1 MGKAKKFKGIK
12 VRFVFDDKDFPS
24 STQNVLYNSV
34 DEFYERQKYDHPLLD
49 YRKKTVELAED
60 NLTLY
65 EVISCKPEGDANIL
79 INFRNCLKSPNCY
92 RHSRYLTIEEIDEAM
107 KEGYVIAVRGL
118 NEIDSTEELV

>member
-12 VRFVFDDKDFPS
+12 VKFDFDDKDFPS

-118 NEIDSTEELV
+118 KEIDSIEELV